1 MAAAL
6 ALTVAGCGGDNASTA
21 GTDSAT
27 MGSTPAT
34 PVIEPGDGGT
44 YEPALVPADFVDV
57 VDNPYLP
64 FEPGTEMG
72 LRGRE

>member
-27 MGSTPAT
+27 VGSTPAT
-34 PVIEPGDGGT
+34 PVIDPGDGGA
-44 YEPALVPADFVDV
+44 YEPDLDPA
-57 VDNPYLP
+57 NSTSSTTLICRSSPA
-64 FEPGTEMG
+64 
-72 LRGRE
+72 

>member
-27 MGSTPAT
+27 VGSTPAT
-34 PVIEPGDGGT
+34 PVIDPGDGGT
-44 YEPALVPADFVDV
+44 YEPDLDPADFVDV

-64 FEPGTEMG
+64 FKPGMRVG
-72 LRGRE
+72 VRGRE